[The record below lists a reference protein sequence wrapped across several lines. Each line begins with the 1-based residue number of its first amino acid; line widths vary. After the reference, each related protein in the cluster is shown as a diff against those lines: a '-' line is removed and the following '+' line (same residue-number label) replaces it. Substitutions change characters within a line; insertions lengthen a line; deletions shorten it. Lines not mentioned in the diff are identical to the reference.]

1 MMSNWLMFGALG
13 LIWGASYLLIKI
25 GVQELDALSL
35 VSGRLGVTAIA
46 FVIAFLVMGKRLP
59 RDRKTWIVLV
69 TAAMVNTTLPF
80 LLITWSES
88 SIDSGLAS
96 VLNSTTPLFSIVIA
110 HALLADDKI
119 TVGKLLG
126 LVTGFLGIILLAVR
140 GIDPT
145 HNNPLPGQLA
155 VLIAS
160 VCYGFGAVFV
170 RRNLRHIDPM
180 VNAGATMMISA
191 VCVIAVTLLAVHP
204 LPNVAAL
211 QPRVQLTVLGLGLI
225 NTFIAYILYYRLIKN
240 WGASR
245 TTMVTYVIPTVGLL
259 LGAVFEHEVIDLQ
272 LLAGGALIIGGVA
285 LVNLRRSPPKVSP
298 AETTPAGQPIT

>member
-1 MMSNWLMFGALG
+1 MSNWLMFGALS
-13 LIWGASYLLIKI
+13 LIWGSSYLLIKI
-25 GVQELDALSL
+25 GVEELDTLSL
-35 VSGRLGVTAIA
+35 VSGRLGITAIA
-46 FVIAFLVMGKRLP
+46 FIIAFAVMGKRLP
-59 RDRKTWIVLV
+59 RDRRTLLALA

-96 VLNSTTPLFSIVIA
+96 VLNATTPLFSIVIA

-119 TVGKLLG
+119 TLGKLLG
-126 LVTGFLGIILLAVR
+126 LITGFLGIILLGAR

-155 VLIAS
+155 VLVAS
-160 VCYGFGAVFV
+160 ACYGFGAVFV

-191 VCVIAVTLLAVHP
+191 ACVIAVTLLTVHP

-211 QPRVQLTVLGLGLI
+211 QPRVQLAVLGLGLV
-225 NTFIAYILYYRLIKN
+225 NTFIAYTLYYRLIKN
-240 WGASR
+240 FGASR
-245 TTMVTYVIPTVGLL
+245 TTMVTYVIPVVGLL

-285 LVNLRRSPPKVSP
+285 LVSVRRSRPEVNP
-298 AETTPAGQPIT
+298 AETAPAGQPIT